1 MKRSEQIIADLG
13 QIASVNVEVELLNLY
28 RGLPIVHKASIAKIE
43 GGMVTFRVHKHQLV
57 CLDAEKQTVILS
69 EILQE
74 AVGASVVALDKQTS
88 TADLTNFV
96 YTAQKLGE
104 RMMVRVEPKGSIS
117 VEVAADGGKAV
128 AALADI
134 SLNGVGLRM
143 PGVGVRLKKKMPVK
157 LTLQLPN
164 AQINA
169 AGVVRYVKQDA
180 DSFRAGVDFSQDVR
194 VKALVA
200 QYITGRRAEIL
211 NELDAA

>member
-1 MKRSEQIIADLG
+1 
-13 QIASVNVEVELLNLY
+13 
-28 RGLPIVHKASIAKIE
+28 
-43 GGMVTFRVHKHQLV
+43 
-57 CLDAEKQTVILS
+57 
-69 EILQE
+69 
-74 AVGASVVALDKQTS
+74 
-88 TADLTNFV
+88 
-96 YTAQKLGE
+96 
-104 RMMVRVEPKGSIS
+104 
-117 VEVAADGGKAV
+117 
-128 AALADI
+128 
-134 SLNGVGLRM
+134 
-143 PGVGVRLKKKMPVK
+143 VK